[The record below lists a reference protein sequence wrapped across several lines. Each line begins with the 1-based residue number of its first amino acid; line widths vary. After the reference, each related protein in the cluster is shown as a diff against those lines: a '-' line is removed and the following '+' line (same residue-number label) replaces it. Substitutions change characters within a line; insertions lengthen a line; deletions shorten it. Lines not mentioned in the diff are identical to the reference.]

1 MASATEGG
9 SNGNGPLW
17 RIPGSASRA
26 ASGRRKPAVDEAAP
40 TQDPTLD
47 KPPLQRVL
55 DSGGTMPLTPAL
67 MMLDDLLESLGRLHG
82 AGITHGHVRL
92 ESVIVDSYGRCRLDD
107 GAVRPSFGSAGQGL
121 LGYVA
126 PEVRA
131 GGARSPR
138 SDLYAATAV
147 FFQALTGLPPLGG
160 IDQARRDQAV
170 PLPARSLVE
179 EGLDPDPARRPPTAE
194 RMRRDLGVAG
204 DAFLEEGWRESGR
217 AWLKAAAQT
226 VAAVAAVVTEPAAPR
241 PAGRRGRTAPVVAP
255 EPVAPARE
263 RNRQL
268 TSAAPV
274 VESAGSGGV
283 LASLRRR
290 DLPSFHLPRPASI
303 ARVARPRNARLVAGL
318 ALGAVG
324 VLALL
329 LVGFVSLRGTPVHTT
344 APIVNPQNATSPP
357 AAQPTPSGPVF
368 NVTNPPADNTP
379 STPPSPRAAPTSAP
393 TPLPSA
399 HAPTFAP
406 NPAPTP
412 VPSQPCLL
420 GLVCVGG

>member
-1 MASATEGG
+1 MASATDGG

-26 ASGRRKPAVDEAAP
+26 AGGRRKPAVEEAAP
-40 TQDPTLD
+40 TQDTTLD

-67 MMLDDLLESLGRLHG
+67 IMLDDLLESLGRLHG
-82 AGITHGHVRL
+82 AGITHGQVRL
-92 ESVIVDSYGRCRLDD
+92 ESVMVDSYGRCRLDD

-126 PEVRA
+126 PEVR
-131 GGARSPR
+131 GGGPRSPR

-226 VAAVAAVVTEPAAPR
+226 VAAVAAVVTEPAVAR
-241 PAGRRGRTAPVVAP
+241 PAGRRGRTAPVIEP
-255 EPVAPARE
+255 EPVVTRGRDRQPAG
-263 RNRQL
+263 
-268 TSAAPV
+268 AAPV
-274 VESAGSGGV
+274 VESAVGGGV
-283 LASLRRR
+283 LAALRRR
-290 DLPSFHLPRPASI
+290 DMPSFHMPRPASMP
-303 ARVARPRNARLVAGL
+303 RFGRPPNPRLLAGI
-318 ALGAVG
+318 ALGAAG

-329 LVGFVSLRGTPVHTT
+329 LVAVVALHGTPAHTT
-344 APIVNPQNATSPP
+344 VPIVNPQNATSPP
-357 AAQPTPSGPVF
+357 SAEPTPSSPVF
-368 NVTNPPADNTP
+368 NVTNPPADSTP
-379 STPPSPRAAPTSAP
+379 TAPPSPTAAPTPAP
-393 TPLPSA
+393 TPRPSA
-399 HAPTFAP
+399 SAPTFAP
-406 NPAPTP
+406 NSQPTP
-412 VPSQPCLL
+412 VPTQPCLF
-420 GLVCVGG
+420 GLVCVG

>member
-26 ASGRRKPAVDEAAP
+26 AGGRRKPAVVEAAP
-40 TQDPTLD
+40 TQDLTLD

-67 MMLDDLLESLGRLHG
+67 IMLDDLLESLGRLHG

-107 GAVRPSFGSAGQGL
+107 GAVRPSFGSAGLGL

-126 PEVRA
+126 PEVR
-131 GGARSPR
+131 GGGSRSPS

-179 EGLDPDPARRPPTAE
+179 EGLDPDPARRPPTAA
-194 RMRRDLGVAG
+194 RMRRDLSVAG

-226 VAAVAAVVTEPAAPR
+226 VAAVAAVVTEAAPR
-241 PAGRRGRTAPVVAP
+241 PAGRRGRTVPVNEPAPVA
-255 EPVAPARE
+255 ARAWDRKPA
-263 RNRQL
+263 
-268 TSAAPV
+268 SAAPV
-274 VESAGSGGV
+274 VESAAGGGV

-290 DLPSFHLPRPASI
+290 DMPSFHMPRPASMP
-303 ARVARPRNARLVAGL
+303 RFTRPRNPRLLAGI
-318 ALGAVG
+318 ALGTAG

-329 LVGFVSLRGTPVHTT
+329 LVGFVSLHGTPARTT
-344 APIVNPQNATSPP
+344 VPIVNPENATSPP
-357 AAQPTPSGPVF
+357 SAQPTPSGPVF
-368 NVTNPPADNTP
+368 NATAPAPDNTP
-379 STPPSPRAAPTSAP
+379 TPPASPTAAPTHAP

-399 HAPTFAP
+399 QAPP
-406 NPAPTP
+406 VNLNPPTP
-412 VPSQPCLL
+412 VPTQPCLL
-420 GLVCVGG
+420 GVVCLGG